1 MGVASRLDPSSEIL
15 PVMKPCFFLFALSL
29 SFAGCSGGSGES
41 APSVSPGS
49 TGESEPA
56 NPTAESDVPSDPGE
70 AIYKT
75 YCIVCHQADGSG
87 KPAGGGGAIAGD
99 FSASGTDAVLSKSD
113 EDLLRS
119 IKVGRSGTIGVM
131 PKWMGILDKQERRDV
146 LAYIRGAF
154 GSPAPSSGAP
164 EEVPKG
170 TSPGG
175 S

>member
-1 MGVASRLDPSSEIL
+1 MRSSFI
-15 PVMKPCFFLFALSL
+15 LFALSL
-29 SFAGCSGGSGES
+29 SVAGCGGGAGEPPPVDPP
-41 APSVSPGS
+41 AS
-49 TGESEPA
+49 TGESEST
-56 NPTAESDVPSDPGE
+56 NLTAESDVPSDPGE

-75 YCIVCHQADGSG
+75 YCVVCHQADGSG
-87 KPAGGGGAIAGD
+87 RPPGGGGAIAGD
-99 FSASGTDAVLSKSD
+99 FSASGPDAVLSKSD

-154 GSPAPSSGAP
+154 GSRAPSSGAP
-164 EEVPKG
+164 EEVPEG